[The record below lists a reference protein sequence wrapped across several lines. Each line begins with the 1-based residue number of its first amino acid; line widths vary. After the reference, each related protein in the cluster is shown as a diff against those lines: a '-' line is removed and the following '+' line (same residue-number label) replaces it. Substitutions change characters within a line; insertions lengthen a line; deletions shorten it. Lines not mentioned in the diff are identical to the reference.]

1 MEYLNRLSNRIV
13 AVAARGSAEC
23 GGVEKY
29 PMAKIL
35 YFASLVDKL
44 GSSSEEVTL
53 PPAVTDVRALLTWL
67 RARGMGWE
75 RALAEGMVQVTV
87 NRQFANPE
95 TKIDDSAEIAIV
107 PTRAG

>member
-1 MEYLNRLSNRIV
+1 
-13 AVAARGSAEC
+13 
-23 GGVEKY
+23 
-29 PMAKIL
+29 MAKIL

-53 PPAVTDVRALLTWL
+53 PPTVTDVHELLKWL
-67 RARGMGWE
+67 STRGIGWE
-75 RALAEGMVQVTV
+75 RALAEGAVQVTV

-107 PTRAG
+107 PMRAG